1 MTLDNTILV
10 IEDLQKNKD
19 KIILDLVSEYD
30 DFVIGLNQAQLYDDG
45 IRNDNSKITPPY
57 ARLTLQIKRKK
68 GQPTDRVTLKDTGDF
83 YDSFYI
89 ELGSNSFLIDARD
102 SKTAGLK
109 GKYKDEILGLTEESK
124 DELSQFLK
132 GKLIEQLRNELQQS

>member
-1 MTLDNTILV
+1 MTLDNTISV

-30 DFVIGLNQAQLYDDG
+30 DFVIGLNQAQLYNDG
-45 IRNDNSKITPPY
+45 IRGDGSQITPPY
-57 ARLTLQIKRKK
+57 ARLTLRIKRKK
-68 GQPTDRVTLKDTGDF
+68 GQPTNRVTLKDTGDF

-89 ELGSNSFLIDARD
+89 ELGSNSFLINARD
-102 SKTAGLK
+102 SKTIDLK
-109 GKYKDEILGLTEESK
+109 QKYEDEILGLTEKSIG
-124 DELSQFLK
+124 ELSQFLK

>member
-1 MTLDNTILV
+1 MTLDNTISV

-45 IRNDNSKITPPY
+45 IRNDGSQITPPY
-57 ARLTLQIKRKK
+57 AISTLRIKRKK
-68 GQPTDRVTLKDTGDF
+68 RQPTDRVTLKDTGDF

-89 ELGSNSFLIDARD
+89 ELGSNSFLINARD
-102 SKTAGLK
+102 SKTIDLK
-109 GKYKDEILGLTEESK
+109 QKYEDEILGLTEKSIG
-124 DELSQFLK
+124 ELSQFLK